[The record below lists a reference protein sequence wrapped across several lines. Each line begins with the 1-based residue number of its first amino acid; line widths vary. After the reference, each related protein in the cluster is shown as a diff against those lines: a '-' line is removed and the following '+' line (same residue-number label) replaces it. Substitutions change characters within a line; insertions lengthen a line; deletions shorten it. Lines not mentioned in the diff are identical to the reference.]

1 MQDILFVIGAYLVGS
16 LPQLYLLAR
25 LGGYDTEGDLHMNL
39 WRQGGRLFA
48 AIGLAFDFAKGIIVI
63 LVGRTLE
70 MDTAVIALG
79 GLAVVS
85 GQMWPVFFRFDGEK
99 GNTTGLA
106 MVATQTPGAF
116 LVALTPVVIALVI
129 RTVPRLLNSE
139 PAIGGRP
146 SLSLPL
152 GVAIAFTVLP
162 LAAWIMGEASVVSW
176 SYVGLLCL
184 IMLRRVTA
192 GLTAD
197 LNDGGSKTGIFI
209 NRVLYDRSRI

>member
-1 MQDILFVIGAYLVGS
+1 MPELLFVISAYLFGS
-16 LPQLYLLAR
+16 LPQLYVLAR
-25 LGGYDTEGDLHMNL
+25 LGGYDTVGDLHMNL
-39 WRQGGRLFA
+39 WRQGGRLSA
-48 AIGLAFDFAKGIIVI
+48 AIGVTFDFAKGVVVI
-63 LVGRTLE
+63 LVGRALE
-70 MDTAVIALG
+70 MDTAAVALS

-85 GQMWPVFFRFDGEK
+85 GQMWPLFFRFNGEK

-116 LVALTPVVIALVI
+116 LIALIPIVISLII
-129 RTVPRLLNSE
+129 RTVPRLHNSE

-152 GVAIAFTVLP
+152 GVAIGFTVLP
-162 LAAWIMGEASVVSW
+162 FAAWITGEVPVVVW
-176 SYVGLLCL
+176 SYVGLLFL

-197 LNDGGSKTGIFI
+197 LSGGGSRTGVLI
-209 NRVLYDRSRI
+209 NRILYDRSRI